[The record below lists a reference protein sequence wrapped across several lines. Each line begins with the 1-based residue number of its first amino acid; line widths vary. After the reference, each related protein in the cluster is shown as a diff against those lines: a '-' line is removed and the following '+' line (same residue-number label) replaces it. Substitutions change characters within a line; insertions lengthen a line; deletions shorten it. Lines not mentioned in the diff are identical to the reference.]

1 MDSPSDL
8 EQHLARHGSA
18 LRQLAQELLRD
29 PHAADDAVQEVWVA
43 ALREPPQHSASI
55 GGWLRTVLL
64 HVVSRF
70 RRSAERRERHE
81 AAAAPQD
88 HAADHAP
95 AFEREEMA
103 RRLLMAVTSLPTP
116 YRDVVWQRFFEGR
129 TPQEIAERTGE
140 PLATV
145 KSRLQRGVGSLREQ
159 FGEGVEGDWRPA
171 LAVAFGLG
179 EAVLPATAGSAVAA
193 TTVQTAASVGP
204 ALAGGPGWMAA
215 AAMVAAVGG
224 VAWFLGGG
232 CPAPSTGPV
241 GSLVEPAV
249 ATGPS
254 QEGGPAVVELRR
266 EEVASLADGSADA
279 PSPAAAP
286 RALPGEPRAVEE
298 AWSVRGVLVDA
309 ASGEPLA
316 AATVRLSEREG
327 KRALA
332 EVVSGPDGGFAIRAS
347 MNGAAEVRLASA
359 EHVHRVWLGELDSAR
374 RPLDLGRVALRRGR
388 MVRGRLVDETG
399 KALVGQPVTADY
411 ALEVR
416 GGLHE
421 VRADARTDAEGAFV
435 LSTPVPVGLVHWRA
449 GFGRAQVPTPGESVV
464 EADGP
469 TSFELRLSTPATI
482 RGSVVDR
489 SGRPLAGIGILE
501 PGASTTVRTG
511 ANGRFELPRSARSG
525 SSATRLVVQDALRH
539 RAHPPLRAVPW
550 GSDDLRIVLDELPP
564 FRIVVVDEQGAA
576 VENFA
581 IAVQRRGASPMKW
594 GRPLSR
600 ARHPGGV
607 LTFVGIEPGITSV
620 RVLPTSAALS
630 PSERIEV
637 PATSDGTLRVV
648 LARRL
653 PLLVQVLDGEHG
665 VANVQVELI
674 REQNGADAALPGKA
688 VETTG
693 QDRTGMAAGVL
704 ERIDGGV
711 TDADGRVPLLV
722 DRDLAGCVLR
732 LSAPGR
738 PRSVVRDLHLP
749 PPEHPLLVALPGHS
763 SVVGRVQLRGRA
775 ADDLRIEVSGTMKR
789 EGSALQVAPDGTFTI
804 DDLQEGPRT
813 FTLARRVLADPRL
826 LGSLLRLETRRVEL
840 TAGVQE
846 VVFDL
851 GQVPFARVHGV
862 VQAPAPLPADFA
874 VDLYRE
880 RDDGAF
886 ERAAS
891 SPLDGEGRFACGEL
905 VAGTYRVAF
914 RRGAYDPSML
924 PGLVAER
931 FVVAPHDDLSLTLS
945 HRPQVLELN
954 LLRPD
959 GTPVVGER
967 IQLRCG
973 GALWPAL
980 SWQRPLADGR
990 FVLDPAPTLPIEL
1003 RGSDEGEPWSA
1014 SVVMPP
1020 DRQRF
1025 ECDVVLPFAPR

>member
-1 MDSPSDL
+1 MVSPSDL

-43 ALREPPQHSASI
+43 ALREPPKHTASI

-81 AAAAPQD
+81 AAAAPRD

-95 AFEREEMA
+95 GFEREELA

-179 EAVLPATAGSAVAA
+179 EAVAPATAGTAVAA
-193 TTVQTAASVGP
+193 TTAQTAPSVGL

-215 AAMVAAVGG
+215 AAVVVAVGG
-224 VAWFLGGG
+224 VAWFLGGD
-232 CPAPSTGPV
+232 CPAPPTGPV

-266 EEVASLADGSADA
+266 EEVASSAEGSVDA

-286 RALPGEPRAVEE
+286 RASAGEPRAVEE

-309 ASGEPLA
+309 ESGEPLA

-332 EVVSGPDGGFAIRAS
+332 EVATGADGTFAVRAS
-347 MNGAAEVRLASA
+347 MKGSAEVRLAA
-359 EHVHRVWLGELDSAR
+359 PEHVHCVWLGELDTAR

-388 MVRGRLVDETG
+388 TVRGRLVDETG

-421 VRADARTDAEGAFV
+421 ARADARTDAEGAFV
-435 LSTPVPVGLVHWRA
+435 LSTPVPTGLVHWRA
-449 GFGRAQVPTPGESVV
+449 GFGRAQMPTPGESVV
-464 EADGP
+464 EPDGP
-469 TSFELRLSTPATI
+469 VDFELRLSTPASI

-489 SGRPLAGIGILE
+489 SGRPLAGIGIVE
-501 PGASTTVRTG
+501 PSLGTTVRTQ
-511 ANGRFELPRSARSG
+511 ANGRFELLRTARS
-525 SSATRLVVQDALRH
+525 SASATRLVVQDALRH
-539 RAHPPLRAVPW
+539 AAHPPLRAVPW

-576 VENFA
+576 VENFG
-581 IAVQRRGASPMKW
+581 IAVQRPGVSPMKW
-594 GRPLSR
+594 GRPLAR

-607 LTFVGIEPGITSV
+607 LTFVGIVPGETSV
-620 RVLPTSAALS
+620 RVLPTSSALS
-630 PSERIEV
+630 PSERIAV
-637 PATSDGTLRVV
+637 PAGSGGTLRVV
-648 LARRL
+648 LARRQ

-665 VANVQVELI
+665 VASVEVELI

-688 VETTG
+688 VETTA
-693 QDRTGMAAGVL
+693 QDRTGMAAEVL
-704 ERIDGGV
+704 ERIDVGV

-722 DRDLAGCVLR
+722 DRELAGCVLR

-738 PRSVVRDLHLP
+738 PRSVVRDLQLP
-749 PPEHPLLVALPGHS
+749 PPEHPLLVALPGHG
-763 SVVGRVQLRGRA
+763 SVLGRVHLRGHA
-775 ADDLRIEVSGTMKR
+775 ADDLRVEVSGTMKR

-813 FTLARRVLADPRL
+813 FTLARRVLAEGRSF
-826 LGSLLRLETRRVEL
+826 GSLLRLETRRV
-840 TAGVQE
+840 TIVAGLQE
-846 VVFDL
+846 VEFDL
-851 GQVPFARVHGV
+851 GQVPFAKVRGV
-862 VQAPAPLPADFA
+862 VQAPGPLPADFA
-874 VDLYRE
+874 VDLFRE

-891 SPLDGEGRFACGEL
+891 SPLDDEGRFACGEL

-914 RRGAYDPSML
+914 RRGAYDPSLL

-1003 RGSDEGEPWSA
+1003 RGSDDGEPWSA
-1014 SVVMPP
+1014 PVVMPP

>member
-1 MDSPSDL
+1 MVSPSDL

-43 ALREPPQHSASI
+43 ALREPPKHTTSI

-95 AFEREEMA
+95 GLEREELA
-103 RRLLMAVTSLPTP
+103 RRLLLAVTSLPTP

-179 EAVLPATAGSAVAA
+179 EAAVPATAGTAVAA
-193 TTVQTAASVGP
+193 TTVQTAPSVGL

-266 EEVASLADGSADA
+266 EEVASPAVGSADA
-279 PSPAAAP
+279 PSPVAAP
-286 RALPGEPRAVEE
+286 RASAGEPRAVEE
-298 AWSVRGVLVDA
+298 GIGVRGVLVDA
-309 ASGEPLA
+309 ESGEPLA
-316 AATVRLSEREG
+316 AATVRLCEQKG

-332 EVVSGPDGGFAIRAS
+332 EVATGADGAFAIRAS
-347 MNGAAEVRLASA
+347 MQGAAEVRLAAA
-359 EHVHRVWLGELDSAR
+359 EHVHCVWLGELDTAR
-374 RPLDLGRVALRRGR
+374 RPLDLGHVALRRGR
-388 MVRGRLVDETG
+388 TLRGRLVDEAG
-399 KALVGQPVTADY
+399 KALVAQPVTADY

-416 GGLHE
+416 GRLHE
-421 VRADARTDAEGAFV
+421 ARADGRTDAEGAFV
-435 LSTPVPVGLVHWRA
+435 LSTPVPFGLVHWRA
-449 GFGRAQVPTPGESVV
+449 GFGRAHVPTPGESVV

-469 TSFELRLSTPATI
+469 TSFELRLSTPASI
-482 RGSVVDR
+482 RGLVVDR
-489 SGRPLAGIGILE
+489 SGRPLEGIGIFE
-501 PGASTTVRTG
+501 PGLGTSVRTQ
-511 ANGRFELPRSARSG
+511 ANGRFELQRTARSS
-525 SSATRLVVQDALRH
+525 SSATQLLVQDALRH
-539 RAHPPLRAVPW
+539 QAHPPLRAVPW
-550 GSDDLRIVLDELPP
+550 GSDDVRIVLDELPP
-564 FRIVVVDEQGAA
+564 FRIVVVDERGTP
-576 VENFA
+576 VEGFG
-581 IAVQRRGASPMKW
+581 IAVQRPGYSPMKW
-594 GRPLSR
+594 GRPLGR
-600 ARHPGGV
+600 ARHPRGE
-607 LTFVGIEPGITSV
+607 LSFVGIEPGFTSV
-620 RVLPTSAALS
+620 RVLPTSPTLR

-637 PATSDGTLRVV
+637 PAGSDGTLRVV

-665 VANVQVELI
+665 VANVEVELV
-674 REQNGADAALPGKA
+674 REQNGADAALVGKA
-688 VETTG
+688 VETFG
-693 QDRTGMAAGVL
+693 QDRTGMAAAVL
-704 ERIDGGV
+704 ERIDVGV
-711 TDADGRVPLLV
+711 TDGDGRVSLLV

-738 PRSVVRDLHLP
+738 PRSVVRELQLP
-749 PPEHPLLVALPGHS
+749 PAEHPLLVALPGHG
-763 SVVGRVQLRGRA
+763 SVLGRVHLRGHA
-775 ADDLRIEVSGTMKR
+775 AVDLRVEVSGTMKR
-789 EGSALQVAPDGTFTI
+789 EGSALQVASDGTFTI
-804 DDLQEGPRT
+804 GDLQEGPRT
-813 FTLARRVLADPRL
+813 LTLARRVLAGGRSF
-826 LGSLLRLETRRVEL
+826 GSLLRLETRHVEI

-846 VVFDL
+846 VEFDIGL
-851 GQVPFARVHGV
+851 VPFAKVRGV
-862 VQAPAPLPADFA
+862 VQAAGALPADFA

-905 VAGTYRVAF
+905 VAGNYRVAF

-924 PGLVAER
+924 PGLIAER

-973 GALWPAL
+973 GALWPAV

-1014 SVVMPP
+1014 PVVMPH
-1020 DRQRF
+1020 DRERV